1 MNPSTGSGRG
11 LRIGHGYDTHRL
23 EAGDGVQLGGVFIA
37 CAYRIVAHSD
47 GDAIIHALCDALLG
61 AIAGGDIGKLFP
73 DNDPQY
79 RGIDSRRLLAEVM
92 RRVRE
97 AGYRVVNADLTLIAQ
112 APRVSAHTAAMCEQ
126 LAQGL
131 GVAVDCV
138 NVKAT
143 TNEGMDAIG
152 EKQGLAAHAV
162 VLLDAA

>member
-1 MNPSTGSGRG
+1 MK

-23 EAGDGVQLGGVFIA
+23 EAGEGVHLGGVFIP

-61 AIAGGDIGKLFP
+61 AIAAGDIGKLFP
-73 DNDPQY
+73 DHDPQY

-92 RRVRE
+92 RRVHA
-97 AGYRVVNADLTLIAQ
+97 AGYAVVNADVSLIAQ
-112 APRVSAHTAAMCEQ
+112 APRVSAYTDAMREQ
-126 LAQGL
+126 LAAGL
-131 GVAVDCV
+131 GVDVGCV

-152 EKQGLAAHAV
+152 RKEGLAAHAV
-162 VLLDAA
+162 VLLQGA

>member
-1 MNPSTGSGRG
+1 MK

-23 EAGDGVQLGGVFIA
+23 EAGEGVHLGGVFIP
-37 CAYRIVAHSD
+37 CAYRIIAHSD

-73 DNDPQY
+73 DNDPQFK
-79 RGIDSRRLLAEVM
+79 GIDSRKLLAEVM

-97 AGYRVVNADLTLIAQ
+97 RGYEVVNADISLIAQ
-112 APRVSAHTAAMCEQ
+112 APRVSTYTAAMCEQ

-131 GVAVDCV
+131 GVARDCV

-152 EKQGLAAHAV
+152 QKLGLAAHAV
-162 VLLDAA
+162 VLLQAG

>member
-1 MNPSTGSGRG
+1 MK
-11 LRIGHGYDTHRL
+11 LRVGHGYDTHRL
-23 EAGDGVQLGGVFIA
+23 EAGEGVHLGGVFIP
-37 CAYRIVAHSD
+37 CAYRIIAHSD

-61 AIAGGDIGKLFP
+61 ATGGGDIGKLFP

-79 RGIDSRRLLAEVM
+79 KGIASRLLLAEVM
-92 RRVRE
+92 RRVQ
-97 AGYRVVNADLTLIAQ
+97 GSGWRVVNADISLIAQ

-131 GVAVDCV
+131 GVDRDCV

-152 EKQGLAAHAV
+152 QKQGLAAHAV
-162 VLLDAA
+162 VLLRAD